1 MSDLYQKAYVEF
13 KRKVVLASK
22 DLLHFEQNDE
32 FVKANDLKIASS
44 LLKVIIEWPTSVVT
58 NQEFSKK
65 DKIGMVFTKG

>member
-44 LLKVIIEWPTSVVT
+44 LLKVIIEWPTSV
-58 NQEFSKK
+58 QWSL
-65 DKIGMVFTKG
+65 TKNSQKR